1 MFMTSDNDSKQLAID
16 GFYKPLKLDVTDKS
30 VGLSVYVRSYLP
42 LRQLTKDKI
51 SLDIQALVFEK
62 NIRKE
67 KLFF

>member
-1 MFMTSDNDSKQLAID
+1 MIPKQLAID